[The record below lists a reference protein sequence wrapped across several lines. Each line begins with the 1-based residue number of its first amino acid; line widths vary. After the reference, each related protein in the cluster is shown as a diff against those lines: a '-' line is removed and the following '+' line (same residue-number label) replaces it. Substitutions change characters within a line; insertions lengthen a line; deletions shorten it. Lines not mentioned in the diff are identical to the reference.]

1 MFHHYSRGETKSLQ
15 LTVRRNFVL
24 KDHLTQFEAD
34 FTTFKKDGCI
44 LQIQNWKGTINAL
57 QITRNALQ
65 NNGLIRTLVKELLY
79 AERI

>member
-44 LQIQNWKGTINAL
+44 LQIQNWKGA
-57 QITRNALQ
+57 AFQ
-65 NNGLIRTLVKELLY
+65 NNGLVRTLVKELLY